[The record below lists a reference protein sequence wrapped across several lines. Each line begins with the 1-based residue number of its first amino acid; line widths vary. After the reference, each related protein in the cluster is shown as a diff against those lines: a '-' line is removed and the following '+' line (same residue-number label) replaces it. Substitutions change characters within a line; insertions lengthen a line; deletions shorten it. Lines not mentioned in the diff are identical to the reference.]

1 MEEGVSKMRND
12 SSNVRMLVEAGVLI
26 GLAYIMDMIRL
37 FEMPQGGSV
46 TLGSMIPILI
56 FAIRWGAKPGIMAGL
71 VFGSMQ
77 FLLGP
82 KWSFHPLS
90 ILFDYVIAWGCL
102 GFAGFFKGSMPKLM
116 TGVAVAIFGRFVCH
130 VISGVTI
137 WSSYAPEGTN
147 ALVYSVGYNGTY
159 LGVEALIAMV
169 VFSGLY
175 KPLKSY
181 MVRQA

>member
-1 MEEGVSKMRND
+1 MANNN
-12 SSNVRMLVEAGVLI
+12 SNVRMLVEAGVLI

-37 FEMPQGGSV
+37 FEMPQGGSI

-71 VFGSMQ
+71 VFGTMQ

-82 KWSFHPLS
+82 KWSFHPVS
-90 ILFDYVIAWGCL
+90 ILFDYVIAWGVL
-102 GFAGFFKGSMPKLM
+102 GLAGAFKGSMPKLM
-116 TGVAVAIFGRFVCH
+116 TGIAIAIFGRFACH

-137 WSSYAPEGTN
+137 WSSYAPEGTSPL
-147 ALVYSVGYNGTY
+147 AYSIGYNGAY

-169 VFSGLY
+169 VFAGLFN
-175 KPLKSY
+175 PLRAY
-181 MVRQA
+181 IVRQA